1 MCTGVNPSKHSGY
14 WMLAQSALMKVF
26 PAALRRMATL
36 VKEPLCYAQCTAVWR
51 YFYSLPLDI
60 RIGLRG

>member
-1 MCTGVNPSKHSGY
+1 MRTGMQFFKHSGY
-14 WMLAQSALMKVF
+14 WLLAQSALMKVF

-36 VKEPLCYAQCTAVWR
+36 VKEPLRYAQCTAVWR
-51 YFYSLPLDI
+51 YFYSLPLDV